1 MIKFALRIP
10 MLALLLLFSSQAL
23 MHAQL
28 ATSSSSHQVVIVS
41 AQINLSVTP
50 NTIAISGQNFGTSKP
65 TVTLDAM
72 TLAVTSFSQTS
83 IQATLP
89 ISIPPGSYVLT
100 VVSGNGTP
108 GSGLVD
114 VTIGTQGPVGPQGP
128 QGPQGNTGATGPQGP
143 QGTTGLTGA
152 TGPQGPQGPTG
163 PQGPQGNTGAT
174 GAQGPQGP
182 PGPAATPDPNEGDR
196 GHGNTSEGFE
206 ALFSNTTGFNNTAN
220 GFSALFNN
228 TTGSNNTANGSN
240 ALFSNTTGEANTA
253 NGYLALFN
261 NTTGSNNTANGSSA
275 LIGNTTGSSNTAN
288 GSSALKNNTTG
299 FNNTANGYEVLFS
312 NTTGGDNT
320 ANGTGALLSNTT
332 GGFNTADGTGA
343 LQNNATGSG
352 NIALGFLAGE
362 NLGTGN
368 NNIYIGNV
376 GLTANESNTIR
387 IGGDNFLGFGSQ
399 TSTFI
404 AGINGTAVS
413 GVPVVINTNGQ
424 LGVMGSSER
433 FKDEIKP
440 MATAS
445 EAILALR
452 PVTFRYKQEIDPDR
466 NPQFGLVAEE
476 VEKVNPDLVSRDPQG
491 KVFTVRYE
499 AVNAMLLNEFLKEHR
514 TVEELNATVGK
525 QEATIEKEETTI
537 AQMKA
542 GIEAL
547 TANLKKQEA
556 QIQKV
561 SAELEMSK
569 PAPRTVDNNQ

>member
-28 ATSSSSHQVVIVS
+28 ATASAKKHEVVIVS
-41 AQINLSVTP
+41 AKVDLSVTP
-50 NTIAISGQNFGTSKP
+50 NTIVISGQNFGTSEP

-72 TLAVTSFSQTS
+72 TLLVTSFSQTS
-83 IQATLP
+83 INATLP
-89 ISIPPGSYVLT
+89 ISLPPGSYVLT

-108 GSGLVD
+108 ASGLD
-114 VTIGTQGPVGPQGP
+114 VTIGTQGPVGPPGP

-143 QGTTGLTGA
+143 QGNTGLTGA

-182 PGPAATPDPNEGDR
+182 PGPAATPDPNEGDL
-196 GHGNTSEGFE
+196 GNGNTSEGFQ
-206 ALFSNTTGFNNTAN
+206 ALF
-220 GFSALFNN
+220 
-228 TTGSNNTANGSN
+228 
-240 ALFSNTTGEANTA
+240 
-253 NGYLALFN
+253 
-261 NTTGSNNTANGSSA
+261 
-275 LIGNTTGSSNTAN
+275 
-288 GSSALKNNTTG
+288 NNTTG
-299 FNNTANGYEVLFS
+299 FNNTADGSQALFS
-312 NTTGGDNT
+312 NTSGNENT
-320 ANGTGALLSNTT
+320 ATGFSALLRNKT
-332 GGFNTADGTGA
+332 GINNTATGTAA
-343 LQNNATGSG
+343 LIVNSTGSG
-352 NIALGFLAGE
+352 NTATGQNALVNSHGSDNIALGESAGS
-362 NLGTGN
+362 NLTTGD
-368 NNIYIGNV
+368 NNIYIGNL
-376 GLTANESNTIR
+376 GLTSESNTIR
-387 IGGDNFLGFGSQ
+387 IGGDIGTGFGSQ

-433 FKDEIKP
+433 FKEEIKS
-440 MATAS
+440 MDTQS

-452 PVTFRYKQEIDPDR
+452 PVTFRYKHEIDP
-466 NPQFGLVAEE
+466 NGIPQFGLVAEE
-476 VEKVNPDLVSRDPQG
+476 VEKVNPDLVARDAQG

-514 TVEELNATVGK
+514 TVEELKADGAK
-525 QEATIEKEETTI
+525 QEATIEKQEATI
-537 AQMKA
+537 TQLKA
-542 GIEAL
+542 GIESLA
-547 TANLKKQEA
+547 ASLKKQEA